1 MFEKKIE
8 KKGTIEKR
16 KYDWRNVAKV
26 HTQRTPIEYR
36 ATIHCTTGPA
46 LASLS
51 FGRYSCLLGFLCPLI
66 SRSSL
71 ATSWRRR
78 FSLFHWGV
86 SLPLPPWPGQL
97 PGQRERSYENCRKIK
112 HLHTKYWCHY
122 WTVAELFANFSG
134 LFSADQTQFFQQTE
148 LLRTNSENSEQLSCS
163 MCTQRVRIR
172 AVMYQL
178 AHSLLRHQSWWSSA
192 LLDSEV

>member
-1 MFEKKIE
+1 MKNENICGNAKTNWKCMKSE
-8 KKGTIEKR
+8 
-16 KYDWRNVAKV
+16 RNAISELL
-26 HTQRTPIEYR
+26 HERLPLGRLFIYLFLCRWST
-36 ATIHCTTGPA
+36 C
-46 LASLS
+46 LA
-51 FGRYSCLLGFLCPLI
+51 YCLLGGSLCLWLLI
-66 SRSSL
+66 III
-71 ATSWRRR
+71 
-78 FSLFHWGV
+78 HWGV
-86 SLPLPPWPGQL
+86 WLPLPPWPGQL

-122 WTVAELFANFSG
+122 WTAAELFANFSG

-178 AHSLLRHQSWWSSA
+178 AHSLLRHQPWWSSA
-192 LLDSEV
+192 LLDSEE